1 MIQALPGTNPIPHSP
16 HPRLY
21 VLNKKINRTERC
33 SDLTAAAS
41 FNASARIGRRPLQ
54 SNCRRY
60 QTSGCLLSCLIR
72 TELKTAREPHCN
84 PKSMPGRSG
93 KRRHSPTVSAVIPDT
108 YRSSQMVRFS
118 TLSFQRR
125 LGSCKTRD
133 RHSER
138 RTGDIVQSDLLT
150 ELD

>member
-1 MIQALPGTNPIPHSP
+1 MIQALPGANSIPHSP
-16 HPRLY
+16 RLRLY
-21 VLNKKINRTERC
+21 VLDKKINRTERC

-93 KRRHSPTVSAVIPDT
+93 KRRHSPTVSAVMPVLT
-108 YRSSQMVRFS
+108 GAVRWYVSARSHFNAAWAAARRAIG
-118 TLSFQRR
+118 TLNGEQE
-125 LGSCKTRD
+125 T
-133 RHSER
+133 
-138 RTGDIVQSDLLT
+138 
-150 ELD
+150 